1 MISRVADHLFW
12 LGRYLERAESSARV
26 CLVTRNLA
34 LDGELEAR
42 QAWQPAIVVSGEEQA
57 FRTRHGD
64 EGFADGEKVQDWLA
78 WEESNH
84 SSLLRTVMAARDNAR
99 SVREVLS
106 LETWEAVNELHLWM
120 RGSGQALWRDDRH
133 GFYRSIRQAAQL
145 CLGVVHGTML
155 HDDGFDLIL
164 LGVMLERNQVEIV
177 DIVSVILSATPDLRA
192 DFPAVAARSIGLE
205 HTPLLC
211 CQEIPVEGAIGR
223 CVRVLI
229 HTYLPGDGAVHH
241 VYLHGARQ
249 LRLDL
254 PE

>member
-1 MISRVADHLFW
+1 MTTDTPRMYGLRGATTVDEDTSAAIA
-12 LGRYLERAESSARV
+12 ERTAE
-26 CLVTRNLA
+26 
-34 LDGELEAR
+34 
-42 QAWQPAIVVSGEEQA
+42 
-57 FRTRHGD
+57 
-64 EGFADGEKVQDWLA
+64 
-78 WEESNH
+78 
-84 SSLLRTVMAARDNAR
+84 
-99 SVREVLS
+99 
-106 LETWEAVNELHLWM
+106 
-120 RGSGQALWRDDRH
+120 
-133 GFYRSIRQAAQL
+133 
-145 CLGVVHGTML
+145 
-155 HDDGFDLIL
+155 L